1 MYRQKTA
8 RQQKQVEVVKN
19 TLLMRVLNHRGQLH
33 QQKIAMLFDFVEEE
47 GH

>member
-1 MYRQKTA
+1 MYRQRTA

-19 TLLMRVLNHRGQLH
+19 TLLMQVLIYIGQLH